1 MANEPKLIK
10 ILVLTTNQILISQI
24 EEVGADIGE
33 PDCKLV
39 DPYVVTKEG
48 MLEPWLLNVTREDT
62 FMMSSDKILTL
73 TDPTPTLLEKYEDL
87 TDGMKFYTNVQMI
100 GNQFLVRGVENGKR
114 YEHRDEFYPTLV
126 CEIEEGRP
134 STRH

>member
-1 MANEPKLIK
+1 M
-10 ILVLTTNQILISQI
+10 LTTNQILISQI

-39 DPYVVTKEG
+39 DPYVITKDG
-48 MLEPWLLNVTREDT
+48 TFEPWLLNVTREDT

-87 TDGMKFYTNVQMI
+87 TDG
-100 GNQFLVRGVENGKR
+100 
-114 YEHRDEFYPTLV
+114 
-126 CEIEEGRP
+126 
-134 STRH
+134 